1 MSEILTVAVN
11 AITSNPVDFLMG
23 PMILPV
29 LAIVAFVM
37 GALAWKIAGLIEAKL
52 NK

>member
-11 AITSNPVDFLMG
+11 AAVNNPLDFLMG

-29 LAIVAFVM
+29 FLVVTFVM
-37 GALAWKIAGLIEAKL
+37 GAIAWKIAGLIEAKF